1 MNDWGRD
8 WDDEPVYDDEP
19 DYADDDL
26 SEENSWTLRQVVIRV
41 AALLLLFSFLG
52 GLFLALRGIEDILI
66 VIGVLLA
73 VALVAKML
81 RKQQES
87 ERPYQSK
94 DRPEIH

>member
-1 MNDWGRD
+1 MPD
-8 WDDEPVYDDEP
+8 WDHDWEHEPVFDDEAP
-19 DYADDDL
+19 V
-26 SEENSWTLRQVVIRV
+26 EESAWTLRQVVIRV

-52 GLFLALRGIEDILI
+52 ALFLALRGIEDILV

-73 VALVAKML
+73 VALVAKIL

-87 ERPYQSK
+87 EHPYRSK

>member
-1 MNDWGRD
+1 MPDWDRD
-8 WDDEPVYDDEP
+8 WEHEPVLDDEAPV
-19 DYADDDL
+19 
-26 SEENSWTLRQVVIRV
+26 EESAWTLRLVVIRV

-52 GLFLALRGIEDILI
+52 ALFLALRGIEDILV

-73 VALVAKML
+73 VALVAKIL

-87 ERPYQSK
+87 EHPYRSK

>member
-1 MNDWGRD
+1 MNDWDRD
-8 WDDEPVYDDEP
+8 WDDEPVYDD
-19 DYADDDL
+19 DDL
-26 SEENSWTLRQVVIRV
+26 TEEDTWTLRQIVIRV
-41 AALLLLFSFLG
+41 AALVLLFSFLG
-52 GLFLALRGIEDILI
+52 GLFLALRGIEDILV

-73 VALVAKML
+73 VAFVAKML

>member
-1 MNDWGRD
+1 MSDWDRD
-8 WDDEPVYDDEP
+8 WEHEPLPDDEAPV
-19 DYADDDL
+19 
-26 SEENSWTLRQVVIRV
+26 EESAWTLRQVVIRV

-52 GLFLALRGIEDILI
+52 ALFLALRGIEDILV

-73 VALVAKML
+73 VALVAKIL

-87 ERPYQSK
+87 EHPYRSK